1 MAFVPPAA
9 SLALLR
15 GVNFVRARDCAR
27 QAKAIYDAF
36 DASPAGRDDPNRCK
50 ALLEFPDG
58 GPVFWSAKMAVDADG
73 APAGPGLPDGKGLD
87 PASGRPDTSFIFAD
101 GGWLP
106 SALVPYIVL
115 PQSGPRSNRPF
126 HPALAIG
133 DLAIVIYGNKLSPAI
148 CGDLGPYRLIGEASI
163 RVHENLRQRGVPDP
177 CKARDAHGNC
187 LKILNE
193 SVAEDVL
200 YFVFPGSALGPRL
213 TLRNAEREIHKAA
226 LASFEEFRAPQA

>member
-1 MAFVPPAA
+1 MNFVPPPA
-9 SLALLR
+9 SRALLR
-15 GVNFVRARDCAR
+15 GVDFARAVECAAK
-27 QAKAIYDAF
+27 AKAIYDAY
-36 DASPAGRDDPNRCK
+36 DASPAGEDDPNRCK

-58 GPVFWSAKMAVDADG
+58 TVFWSAKMAVDADG
-73 APAGPGLPDGKGLD
+73 PPAGPGLPDGKGLD
-87 PASGRPDTSFIFAD
+87 PASGRPDTSFIFAN

-106 SALVPYIVL
+106 SALIPYIVL

-126 HPALAIG
+126 HPGLAIG
-133 DLAIVIYGNKLSPAI
+133 DLAIVIYGKKISPAI

-177 CKARDAHGNC
+177 CKERDTNGNC

-200 YFVFPGSALGPRL
+200 YFVFPNSALGPSL
-213 TLRNAEREIHKAA
+213 TLGNAERRIGEAA
-226 LASFEEFRAPQA
+226 LAWFDEFRTRQA